1 MSGGVDLKI
10 SELRLDHDN
19 PRISTEDGQIN
30 IRQALLDDQGSKI
43 AELASDIAKFG
54 LNPMDR
60 MMVLRTDPKKSEYI
74 ALEGNRRT
82 AALQI
87 LANPSLL
94 EDLKIPDALRG
105 KLTDL
110 ADEFDPAKVEPISG
124 VLMPDRETARR
135 WIELRH
141 TGQNGGRGIV
151 DWNGVQTARFR
162 GDRTLDLIEF
172 VKQKGSLTDA
182 EKALISHNF
191 PITTLDR
198 IISNPA
204 VRQKIGIQIV
214 DGEYFF
220 IYPQAEIIKILKQIV
235 LDLAHKTIKVDAVK
249 TAKQQVKYVDGL
261 PKSSMPSGPKLKAA
275 EPVSQTVK
283 SPLPSP
289 KPASPTPSPL
299 DRKTL
304 IPASFGLVIANTK
317 VAQLFWEL
325 KKLNI
330 DKFPIAGA
338 CIFRSFV
345 EAVVVIYCNDNAIK
359 TVHTD
364 PKNAGKAYS
373 LSEKVEAVLKHP
385 TLGLTKQQ
393 GTAART
399 ALTAKDSVISVQR
412 LHEYVHNPDMFPS
425 KNDLIGA
432 WSGVEA
438 FFQATCK

>member
-1 MSGGVDLKI
+1 MP
-10 SELRLDHDN
+10 SEMTEAIERDEVGAKLLELGLCTAYELTHEKTHIAARDRASLPSPWNLPSRLIQYPLDMTAPHGDT
-19 PRISTEDGQIN
+19 PR
-30 IRQALLDDQGSKI
+30 R
-43 AELASDIAKFG
+43 
-54 LNPMDR
+54 
-60 MMVLRTDPKKSEYI
+60 I
-74 ALEGNRRT
+74 ALRHP
-82 AALQI
+82 ALAGHP
-87 LANPSLL
+87 L
-94 EDLKIPDALRG
+94 
-105 KLTDL
+105 
-110 ADEFDPAKVEPISG
+110 SG
-124 VLMPDRETARR
+124 VLMSDRETARR

-172 VKQKGSLTDA
+172 VKQKGNLTDA

-249 TAKQQVKYVDGL
+249 TAEQQVKYVDGL

-275 EPVSQTVK
+275 EPVSQTLK

-289 KPASPTPSPL
+289 KPAPPTPSPL

-304 IPASFGLVIANTK
+304 IPASFGLAISNTK

-385 TLGLTKQQ
+385 ALGLTKQQ